1 MKKTSVFIDEIVL
14 QELKKLPGVM
24 AEHIRTAIDDYLK
37 GRHNVST
44 SPTIVHEDIH
54 ETHYTKKEVQRE
66 GFSIVEEGDSDE
78 EKE

>member
-14 QELKKLPGVM
+14 QELDKLPGTM

-37 GRHNVST
+37 SKHNVST
-44 SPTIVHEDIH
+44 SPTIIHEDIH
-54 ETHYTKKEVQRE
+54 EVSFT
-66 GFSIVEEGDSDE
+66 EEGDSDE